1 MGDKVSKLKQEMIE
15 VYGLKCWLNEL
26 WIPKRGNL
34 ITYHHIIEKRNGGKA
49 IWENGALLGRTS
61 HDFLN
66 KIDYT
71 NHKVYNELN
80 WLFFELNRTFMPPTE
95 EYYEEV
101 KRVLKKGGY

>member
-1 MGDKVSKLKQEMIE
+1 MGDKISKLKQEMIE

-49 IWENGALLGRTS
+49 IWKNGALLGRTS

-71 NHKVYNELN
+71 NHKIYNELN
-80 WLFFELNRTFMPPTE
+80 WLFFELNRTLMPPTE